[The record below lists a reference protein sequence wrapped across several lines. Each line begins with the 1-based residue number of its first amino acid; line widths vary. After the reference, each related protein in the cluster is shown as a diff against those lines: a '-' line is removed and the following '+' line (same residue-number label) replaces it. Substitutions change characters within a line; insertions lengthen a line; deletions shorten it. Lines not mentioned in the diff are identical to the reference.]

1 MSGPPL
7 VAAEQPGSML
17 EPGLRV
23 RVRRNRLLAGT
34 VALVL
39 VVLALLA
46 YAGGNRQAGYLDPD
60 AVDPSGSRA
69 LARVLTGQ
77 GVEVVPVRTASDA
90 AAALRAA
97 PAATLLVTVP
107 QLVTDPMGAAVADV
121 PLAHVVLVGAVPAAP
136 GPWPATDLARGHL
149 TVQTRAPDC
158 AWPVAQRAGSAA
170 TGGTTFEAAGAA
182 SCYEGSVLD
191 VPAGAA
197 GVPATVSGSVTLL
210 GTGDPLTNRELGL
223 EGNAALAT
231 GTLGRDATLVWWIPS
246 LADPLHGTG
255 GAPSLTDLV
264 PPWVPW
270 AAVQLLIGVL
280 VLAYARGRRL
290 GPVVTEPLPVT
301 VRAAETTEG
310 LSRLYRRS
318 GGRTHAAGLLAGAV
332 AARLAAALALPR
344 GITRAELA
352 GVVADRTGRPAPEV
366 LALLDHPAPPDDA
379 ALVRLA
385 DDLDA
390 LERAG
395 TTPVTTDTF
404 PVPADESAPQDPRA
418 ALLALRTEVAKAVV
432 GQDAAVTG
440 LVIALLCRGHVLL
453 EGVPGVA
460 KTLLVRAARRRAR
473 AGHQAG
479 AVHARPDA
487 RRRHRLAGLRRA
499 HRASSRS
506 AQGPV
511 FTNLLLA
518 DEINRT
524 PPKTQAALLE
534 AMEERQVTV
543 DGQPAAAARPVPRRR
558 DPEPDRVRGHLPAAR
573 GAARPVPAQADR
585 AAARRATRSSRC
597 CAGTPT
603 GFDPRDLA
611 AAGVRAGRRRRPTSR
626 PARGRRAARCTVAPE
641 VARLHRRPRAG
652 PPAPSP
658 VAAPRRVAAR
668 RDRAAGDRAGPGPG
682 CPAATT

>member
-1 MSGPPL
+1 MSGPAL

-46 YAGGNRQAGYLDPD
+46 YAGGNRRAGYLDPD

-121 PLAHVVLVGAVPAAP
+121 PLAHVVLVGAVPDAP

-390 LERAG
+390 LER
-395 TTPVTTDTF
+395 
-404 PVPADESAPQDPRA
+404 Q
-418 ALLALRTEVAKAVV
+418 
-432 GQDAAVTG
+432 
-440 LVIALLCRGHVLL
+440 
-453 EGVPGVA
+453 
-460 KTLLVRAARRRAR
+460 VR
-473 AGHQAG
+473 H
-479 AVHARPDA
+479 P
-487 RRRHRLAGLRRA
+487 
-499 HRASSRS
+499 
-506 AQGPV
+506 
-511 FTNLLLA
+511 
-518 DEINRT
+518 
-524 PPKTQAALLE
+524 
-534 AMEERQVTV
+534 
-543 DGQPAAAARPVPRRR
+543 
-558 DPEPDRVRGHLPAAR
+558 
-573 GAARPVPAQADR
+573 
-585 AAARRATRSSRC
+585 
-597 CAGTPT
+597 
-603 GFDPRDLA
+603 
-611 AAGVRAGRRRRPTSR
+611 
-626 PARGRRAARCTVAPE
+626 
-641 VARLHRRPRAG
+641 
-652 PPAPSP
+652 
-658 VAAPRRVAAR
+658 
-668 RDRAAGDRAGPGPG
+668 
-682 CPAATT
+682 